1 MSNHGSPVELSL
13 DYSATPCFDVE
24 SAIAIADEHF
34 GVRAS
39 ARQLPSERDQNFL
52 LTNSSGEKF
61 VLKIANALEGRAFLE
76 AQNSVLKHLATRVSF
91 CQRLVNALAGEEM
104 STVHAA
110 NGATHFV
117 RLVHYLPGVPLAEL
131 KPHPPALLHDLGRK
145 LGQLSHALAD
155 FDNPAVH
162 RDFHWD
168 LSNGNR
174 ILEKYGPLVDEP
186 SLRDLVFKCRF
197 DSETHLRRSVIHGD
211 ANDYNVL
218 VDPERIVV
226 TGLIDFGDMVYSYTV
241 GDLAIAIAYVV
252 LDKTD
257 PRAAAAEVVNGYA
270 SEFVLLEDELEALWR
285 LVLLRLAMSVCLA
298 AYQVRQQPDNE
309 YLRISQRAIEENL
322 PRIYAD
328 DTD

>member
-1 MSNHGSPVELSL
+1 MRLLE
-13 DYSATPCFDVE
+13 YTPCFDIE

-39 ARQLPSERDQNFL
+39 ARPLPSERDQNFL

-61 VLKIANALEGRAFLE
+61 VLKIANALEERGFLE

-91 CQRLVNALAGEEM
+91 CQRLVHAPSGEEL
-104 STVHAA
+104 STVQAA
-110 NGATHFV
+110 NGTTHFV
-117 RLVHYLPGVPLAEL
+117 RLVRYLPGVPLAEI
-131 KPHPPALLHDLGRK
+131 KPHSPALLHGLGRK
-145 LGQLSHALAD
+145 LGQLAHALAD
-155 FDNPAVH
+155 FDHPAVH

-168 LSNGNR
+168 LVNGNR
-174 ILEKYGPLVDEP
+174 VINEFGRLIEEP
-186 SLRDLVFKCRF
+186 NLRHLVFKCRIDQEISF
-197 DSETHLRRSVIHGD
+197 RRSVIHGD

-218 VDPERIVV
+218 VDPESIAV

-252 LDKTD
+252 LDEHD
-257 PRAAAAEVVNGYA
+257 PRAAAAEVINGYT
-270 SEFVLLEDELEALWR
+270 SEFSLLDDEREALWK

-298 AYQVRQQPDNE
+298 AYQRRKQPDNE

-322 PRIYAD
+322 PRIYAE
-328 DTD
+328 